1 MGFTGVVQG
10 VSGERTFFVRF
21 QDGCK
26 KNLTSNQLTAVT
38 AQKIPMY
45 QEPEVPTISV
55 IPDNTVDSEKGWYH
69 GVYAM
74 QYFTK
79 DNGFNR
85 KQEQVDM
92 NPDPDEEEIE
102 YVRLEK

>member
-38 AQKIPMY
+38 A
-45 QEPEVPTISV
+45 
-55 IPDNTVDSEKGWYH
+55 
-69 GVYAM
+69 
-74 QYFTK
+74 
-79 DNGFNR
+79 
-85 KQEQVDM
+85 
-92 NPDPDEEEIE
+92 
-102 YVRLEK
+102 